1 LDIGNAVD
9 WEEFVNRAQP
19 VIAAT
24 VLRTMTRWG
33 GGDRSVA
40 DDLIQ
45 DVLAKL
51 LAQDCRVLRA
61 FRGQDPASLEAYL
74 RTIAASVTTDYYRAK
89 QAPAVP
95 LEEVQ
100 FSPCVADNQAGEQI
114 ERKLLL
120 DRVERCLGGQR
131 ERDRSIF
138 WLYHRQGFSP
148 KSIAALPGVA
158 MGLSGVETLIYRLT
172 KLVAECVKRS
182 NSAAEGVSG

>member
-1 LDIGNAVD
+1 VD

-24 VLRTMTRWG
+24 VLRMMTRWG
-33 GGDRSVA
+33 GGDRPVA
-40 DDLIQ
+40 DDLTQ

-61 FRGQDPASLEAYL
+61 FRGESAASLEAYL
-74 RTIAASVTTDYYRAK
+74 RTVAANVTTDYYRAK
-89 QAPAVP
+89 PVPAVP
-95 LEEVQ
+95 LEDVQ
-100 FSPCVADNQAGEQI
+100 FSACVADNRAGEQI

-120 DRVERCLGGQR
+120 DRVERCLGGQQ

-158 MGLSGVETLIYRLT
+158 MGLSGVETLLYRLT
-172 KLVAECVKRS
+172 KLVAECVKGGH
-182 NSAAEGVSG
+182 SAAEGVSA